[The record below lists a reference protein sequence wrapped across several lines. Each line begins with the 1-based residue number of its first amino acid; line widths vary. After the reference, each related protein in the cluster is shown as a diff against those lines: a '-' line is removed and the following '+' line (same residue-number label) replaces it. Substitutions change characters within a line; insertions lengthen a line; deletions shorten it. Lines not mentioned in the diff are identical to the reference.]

1 MDYNL
6 LSIATLED
14 KGCYASIKDGR
25 FDIIDSE
32 DNEVVLSGTR
42 VGKSY
47 LLDLKYTHPPQ
58 ALRSSKKP
66 PANHA
71 SWDKWHRRLGHLG
84 MQDVKKLSQIA
95 TGIDTVMADKL

>member
-14 KGCYASIKDGR
+14 KGCYATIKEGR

-32 DNEVVLSGTR
+32 EDEVVLSGTR

-47 LLDLKYTHPPQ
+47 VLDLKYAYPPQ

-66 PANHA
+66 QANHA
-71 SWDKWHRRLGHLG
+71 SWDEWHRRLSHLG
-84 MQDVKKLSQIA
+84 MQDVKKLS
-95 TGIDTVMADKL
+95 